1 MAVSLTTFDAVSRPR
16 NTHWGYELS
25 RDTAPLAWVT
35 LTQFIAEQREGPSG
49 EITMGDFDP
58 VPWETREAVLGP
70 PAPEI
75 TEAVERMRDDVR
87 GAEPYVAVKTIHDR
101 LYEID
106 RDRTVSSFG
115 EPFVTAYLLEKEG
128 IIAPGEDDA
137 EPAYRSLVERR
148 PSRERLRE
156 LFWEE
161 ERTLWWIGVLTGVH
175 PSLVTYWFYE
185 YDVPLMERNYSE
197 EALEEIEAY
206 RESGSE

>member
-1 MAVSLTTFDAVSRPR
+1 
-16 NTHWGYELS
+16 
-25 RDTAPLAWVT
+25 
-35 LTQFIAEQREGPSG
+35 
-49 EITMGDFDP
+49 MGDRDP

-75 TEAVERMRDDVR
+75 TEIVDRMGDDVR
-87 GAEPYVAVKTIHDR
+87 GADPYDAVKTLHDR
-101 LYEID
+101 LYEVD
-106 RDRTVSSFG
+106 RERTVSSSG

-128 IIAPGEDDA
+128 LLAPEEDD
-137 EPAYRSLVERR
+137 PDSTYRSLVGRR

-156 LFWEE
+156 LFWEQ

-185 YDVPLMERNYSE
+185 YDIPLMERNYSE
-197 EALEEIEAY
+197 ESLAEIEAY